1 MPHVKKELGYAR
13 TGRTYSRTFSLF
25 MVLHKL
31 GFNSDNLAKSGWTRV
46 IFEEHI
52 SVYEKG
58 LVERLQ
64 LPDQ

>member
-1 MPHVKKELGYAR
+1 
-13 TGRTYSRTFSLF
+13 